1 MAKVLKDLK
10 YTESHE
16 WVKVEGGK
24 ARIGI
29 TDYAQHAM
37 GDIVYVELPEEGA
50 EFSTGSDLCVV
61 ESVKGANDVYAPVSG
76 TVVEVN
82 SGLEDSPELLNEDAY
97 ANWIVVLE
105 MSDTSELDN
114 LLDGEAYEKLCDSL
128 ETKEGA

>member
-1 MAKVLKDLK
+1 MAKVLKDIK

-16 WVKVEGGK
+16 WVKVENGK

-37 GDIVYVELPEEGA
+37 GDIVYVELPEEGSDYSA
-50 EFSTGSDLCVV
+50 GSDLCVV
-61 ESVKGANDVYAPVSG
+61 ESVKGANDVYAPISG
-76 TVVEVN
+76 TVTEN
-82 SGLEDSPELLNEDAY
+82 NTELEDSPELLNEDAY
-97 ANWIVVLE
+97 TNWITIIE

-114 LLDGEAYEKLCDSL
+114 LLDWEAYEKLCDSL

>member
-1 MAKVLKDLK
+1 
-10 YTESHE
+10 
-16 WVKVEGGK
+16 
-24 ARIGI
+24 
-29 TDYAQHAM
+29 
-37 GDIVYVELPEEGA
+37 
-50 EFSTGSDLCVV
+50 V